1 MSTLRPPASPIDPD
15 TDPVEGTGIARASR
29 DDTRSHV
36 EERLDDASPRVE
48 IPADETVVVRPRRHP
63 LAPRQYLWIVGAC
76 VVIVLALRWLGSVLT
91 PFLIGAI
98 LAYLG
103 RPAVNRAEKRGVP
116 RSLSTLL
123 VMLFIAILL
132 AGLFLVLIPLV
143 QSEVVSITRR
153 LPDLFAQFT
162 DRVAPFLQDKFGIT
176 VALDFDS
183 IRTFIS
189 DNAQEAR
196 DVSIRLLSGVKKG
209 SAIVLSL
216 LVNLALIPVVMFYLL
231 RDWNMILGRLDD
243 LLPRRWGPKVR
254 SVAREV
260 DGVLAEFL
268 HGQLL
273 VMLALATYYSV
284 ALSIAR
290 LDHAV
295 AIGILTGVLVFIPYV
310 GFGLGFLL
318 GLTAAIL
325 EFHGW
330 PGFFAVLAV
339 YAVGQLLESYV
350 LVPFLVGDRIG
361 LHPLAVIFA
370 LLAFGELFGF
380 AGVLMALPVSAMLLV
395 GLRHVRRAYVD
406 SPVYRDD

>member
-273 VMLALATYYSV
+273 VMLALAAYYSV

-395 GLRHVRRAYVD
+395 GLRHLRRAYVD

>member
-1 MSTLRPPASPIDPD
+1 MSRLRPPASPVDPD
-15 TDPVEGTGIARASR
+15 SDPVEGAAVARGSR
-29 DDTRSHV
+29 DDAPTRRD
-36 EERLDDASPRVE
+36 ERIDDASPHAE
-48 IPADETVVVRPRRHP
+48 APAGESVVVHPRRHP
-63 LAPRQYLWIVGAC
+63 LAPKQYLWIVGAC

-103 RPAVNRAEKRGVP
+103 TPAVNRAERRGVP

-123 VMLFIAILL
+123 VILFIAILL
-132 AGLFLVLIPLV
+132 AALFLVLIPLV
-143 QSEVVSITRR
+143 QGEVVSITRR

-183 IRTFIS
+183 IRAFIS

-196 DVSIRLLSGVKKG
+196 DLSMRLLSGVKTG
-209 SAIVLSL
+209 GAIVLSL

-231 RDWNMILGRLDD
+231 RDWNMILDRLDD

-273 VMLALATYYSV
+273 VMLALAAYYSV

-380 AGVLMALPVSAMLLV
+380 AGVLMALPVSAMMLV
-395 GLRHVRRAYVD
+395 GLRHLRRAYVD

>member
-1 MSTLRPPASPIDPD
+1 VEFEDGRGHAEEEAEPDVDVVERPAAHRD
-15 TDPVEGTGIARASR
+15 ARPLPE
-29 DDTRSHV
+29 DVHV
-36 EERLDDASPRVE
+36 A
-48 IPADETVVVRPRRHP
+48 PRRHP
-63 LAPRQYLWIVGAC
+63 LAPKHYLWIVGAL
-76 VVIVLALRWLGSVLT
+76 VVVGLALTWLGPVLT
-91 PFLIGAI
+91 PFLVGAI

-103 RPAVNRAEKRGVP
+103 TPIVARAERRGIP
-116 RSLSTLL
+116 RALSTLF
-123 VMLFIAILL
+123 VMLFIGILL

-143 QSEVVSITRR
+143 QSEVSTITRR
-153 LPDLFAQFT
+153 LPDLVTQFT
-162 DRVAPFLQDKFGIT
+162 ERVAPYVQEKFDIT
-176 VALDFDS
+176 LSLDFDS
-183 IRTFIS
+183 IRSFIS
-189 DNAQEAR
+189 QNAEEAR
-196 DVSIRLLSGVKKG
+196 QLSARLLSGVKTG
-209 SAIVLSL
+209 GAIVLSL

-231 RDWNMILGRLDD
+231 RDWNMIVARLDD

-254 SVAREV
+254 SIAREV
-260 DGVLAEFL
+260 DSVLAEFL

-273 VMLALATYYSV
+273 VMLALAAYYTV
-284 ALSIAR
+284 ALSIVR

-295 AIGILTGVLVFIPYV
+295 AIGILTGLLVFIPYV

-318 GLTAAIL
+318 GVTAAIL

-330 PGFFAVLAV
+330 PAFFAVLAV
-339 YAVGQLLESYV
+339 YGIGQLLESYV

-395 GLRHVRRAYVD
+395 GLRHLRRAYVD